1 MTQSPVLDR
10 PMAKKKTEGFT
21 SIAIDPDTLEAV
33 KIAAAFKGMTA
44 KEYASRILR
53 EQADRD
59 IEEGYRQRSGSPP
72 TRPKRKGGSE

>member
-1 MTQSPVLDR
+1 MAPSLTLDR

-33 KIAAAFKGMTA
+33 KIAAAFKGLTA

-59 IEEGYRQRSGSPP
+59 IEEGYRQRAGGP
-72 TRPKRKGGSE
+72 TSKPKR